1 MLIYRVDVP
10 APGIIRKGVI
20 SLTAAERLLNHLH
33 FGPKQAAAVH
43 DPSNMFYL
51 TEGYTGE
58 GMVYISTNSR
68 VIITDFRYTEQAER
82 QAPGFRVE
90 MTEKGRS
97 QNQVLAELVRA
108 EGIIEVRAETN
119 YLSVDAYDS
128 LRGALGE
135 EITFLPLKSAP
146 QLLRQVKTPAEIV
159 AIRKA
164 CDITSE
170 AFSAILPK
178 IRPGMTE
185 KELQIELDFTM
196 FRLGAD
202 DLAFDTIIASGE
214 NGSLPH
220 AIPGPRALKNGDM
233 ITMDFGAKVGGYCSD
248 MTRTVALGQPSEE
261 MRRVYETVLRA
272 QSMCEDALMAGKI
285 CADIDKLARDYID
298 ARGYAGR
305 FGHGLGH
312 AVGIDIHEDPR
323 LSQACR
329 EILKA
334 GVVITVEPGIYLPG
348 VGGVRIEDTCLVK
361 ENGCVPLTTADK
373 QLIIL

>member
-1 MLIYRVDVP
+1 M
-10 APGIIRKGVI
+10 I
-20 SLTAAERLLNHLH
+20 SLTAAERLINHHRL
-33 FGPKQAAAVH
+33 GPTAAVAIH

-58 GMVYISTNSR
+58 GMVYISVASR

-90 MTEKGRS
+90 MTEKDRG
-97 QNQVLAELVRA
+97 QNKILAELVQA
-108 EGIIEVRAETN
+108 EGITELRAETN
-119 YLSVDAYDS
+119 YLSVDDFEAM
-128 LRGALGE
+128 RGALGE
-135 EITFLPLKSAP
+135 EVSCVPLHKAP
-146 QLLRQVKTPAEIV
+146 QKLREIKTPAEIV

-178 IRPGMTE
+178 IEPGMTE

-202 DLAFDTIIASGE
+202 ELAFDTIIASGE
-214 NGSLPH
+214 NGSLCH
-220 AIPGPRALKNGDM
+220 AIPGDRTLKMGDM

-248 MTRTVALGQPSEE
+248 MTRTVALGQPSDE
-261 MRRVYETVLRA
+261 MRKVYETVLRA
-272 QSMCEDALMAGKI
+272 QTMCEDALMAGKTGVE
-285 CADIDKLARDYID
+285 IDKLARDYID

-312 AVGIDIHEDPR
+312 SVGIDIHEEPR
-323 LSQACR
+323 LSPNCTDV
-329 EILKA
+329 LKA

-348 VGGVRIEDTCLVK
+348 VGGVRIENTCLVK

>member
-1 MLIYRVDVP
+1 M
-10 APGIIRKGVI
+10 
-20 SLTAAERLLNHLH
+20 TAAERLLDQIRAGAHT
-33 FGPKQAAAVH
+33 AVVVH

-58 GMVYISTNSR
+58 GAVYISEASR
-68 VIITDFRYTEQAER
+68 VIVTDFRYTEQAER

-90 MTEKGRS
+90 MIGKGRGH
-97 QNQVLAELVRA
+97 NQILAELAKA
-108 EGIIEVRAETN
+108 EGITEVRAETN
-119 YLSVDAYDS
+119 YLPVDDFEA
-128 LRGALGE
+128 LRGAMGE
-135 EITFLPLKSAP
+135 EISCAPLNKAP
-146 QLLRQVKTPAEIV
+146 QKLREIKTPAEIV

-178 IRPGMTE
+178 IEPGMTE

-202 DLAFDTIIASGE
+202 ELAFDTIIASGE

-220 AIPGPRALKNGDM
+220 AIPGQRTLKTGDM
-233 ITMDFGAKVGGYCSD
+233 ITMDFGAKVGKYCSD
-248 MTRTVALGQPSEE
+248 MTRTVALGQPSDE
-261 MRRVYETVLRA
+261 MRKVYETVLRA
-272 QSMCEDALMAGKI
+272 QSMCEDALMAGKTGVE
-285 CADIDKLARDYID
+285 IDKLARDYID
-298 ARGYAGR
+298 ARGYEGR

-312 AVGIDIHEDPR
+312 SVGIDIHENPNLNSRAND
-323 LSQACR
+323 
-329 EILKA
+329 ILKA

-348 VGGVRIEDTCLVK
+348 VGGVRIENTCLVK

-373 QLIIL
+373 QLIVL

>member
-1 MLIYRVDVP
+1 M
-10 APGIIRKGVI
+10 PGRACRGKGVI
-20 SLTAAERLLNHLH
+20 CLSAAERLLDQLRP
-33 FGPKQAAAVH
+33 GPKTAVAIH

-58 GMVYISTNSR
+58 GLVYLSAANR

-90 MTEKGRS
+90 MTEKGRNH
-97 QNQVLAELVRA
+97 NQVLAELIRTD
-108 EGIIEVRAETN
+108 GITELRVETN
-119 YLSVDAYDS
+119 WLSVDAFEAM
-128 LRGALGE
+128 RGALGE
-135 EITFLPLKSAP
+135 EVSCTSLGEAVRK
-146 QLLRQVKTPAEIV
+146 LRQIKMPAEV
-159 AIRKA
+159 LAIRKA

-170 AFSAILPK
+170 AFSAVLPK

-196 FRLGAD
+196 LRLGAD
-202 DLAFDTIIASGE
+202 EFAFDTIIASGE
-214 NGSLPH
+214 NGSLCH
-220 AIPGPRALKNGDM
+220 AIPGSRTLKTGDM
-233 ITMDFGAKVGGYCSD
+233 ITMDFGAKVNGYCSD

-261 MRRVYETVLRA
+261 MRKVYETVLRA
-272 QSMCEDALMAGKI
+272 QTMCEEALAAGRK
-285 CADIDKLARDYID
+285 CSDIDRIARDYID

-312 AVGIDIHEDPR
+312 SVGIDIHEDPR
-323 LSQACR
+323 LSQTCND
-329 EILKA
+329 ILSA
-334 GVVITVEPGIYLPG
+334 GIVITVEPGIYLPG
-348 VGGVRIEDTCLVK
+348 VGGVRIENTCLVR

>member
-1 MLIYRVDVP
+1 MPVRARIQ
-10 APGIIRKGVI
+10 KGVI
-20 SLTAAERLLNHLH
+20 VLSAAERLLNHLKA
-33 FGPKQAAAVH
+33 GPKTAVAVH

-58 GMVYISTNSR
+58 GMVYISPESC

-90 MTEKGRS
+90 MTEKGRN
-97 QNQVLAELVRA
+97 QNQVLAELLHG
-108 EGIIEVRAETN
+108 EGITELRVETN
-119 YLSVDAYDS
+119 FLSVDEYEA
-128 LRGALGE
+128 LRGAAGE
-135 EITFLPLKSAP
+135 EVACTSLEKAP
-146 QLLRQVKTPAEIV
+146 QVLRRIKTQAEIL

-170 AFSAILPK
+170 AFNAILPK
-178 IRPGMTE
+178 IREGITE

-196 FRLGAD
+196 LKLGAD
-202 DLAFDTIIASGE
+202 EFAFDTIIASGE
-214 NGSLPH
+214 NGSLCH
-220 AIPGPRALKNGDM
+220 AIPGQRRLKNGDM

-248 MTRTVALGQPSEE
+248 MTRTVALGEPSAE
-261 MRRVYETVLRA
+261 MRKVYETVLRA
-272 QSMCEDALMAGKI
+272 QTMCEEALAAGKN
-285 CADIDKLARDYID
+285 CAAIDRIARDYID

-312 AVGIDIHEDPR
+312 SVGIDIHEDPR
-323 LSQACR
+323 LSMTCND
-329 EILKA
+329 ILKP

-348 VGGVRIEDTCLVK
+348 VGGVRIENTCLVK

-373 QLIIL
+373 QLMIL

>member
-1 MLIYRVDVP
+1 MCP
-10 APGIIRKGVI
+10 HKGSIRKGVI
-20 SLTAAERLLNHLH
+20 GLTAAERLINYLH
-33 FGPKQAAAVH
+33 AGPKTAVAIH

-58 GMVYISTNSR
+58 GLVYISEESH

-90 MTEKGRS
+90 MTGTGRS
-97 QNQVLAELVRA
+97 HNKILAELVKA
-108 EGIIEVRAETN
+108 EGITELRAETN
-119 YLSVDAYDS
+119 WLSVDAFEEMRS
-128 LRGALGE
+128 AVGE
-135 EITFLPLKSAP
+135 EISCVPLKGAP
-146 QLLRQVKTPAEIV
+146 QKLRQIKTPAEIV

-170 AFSAILPK
+170 AFNAILPK

-196 FRLGAD
+196 LRLGAD
-202 DLAFDTIIASGE
+202 EFAFDTIIASGE
-214 NGSLPH
+214 NGSLCH
-220 AIPGPRALKNGDM
+220 AIPGSRTLKNGDM

-248 MTRTVALGQPSEE
+248 MTRTVALGKPSDE
-261 MRRVYETVLRA
+261 MRKVYDTVLRA
-272 QSMCEDALMAGKI
+272 QSMCEDALMAGKTGEEV
-285 CADIDKLARDYID
+285 DKLARDYID

-312 AVGIDIHEDPR
+312 SVGIDIHEEPR
-323 LSQACR
+323 LSQRCKDV
-329 EILKA
+329 LQP

-348 VGGVRIEDTCLVK
+348 VGGVRIENTCLVK
-361 ENGCVPLTTADK
+361 ENGCVPLTTAEK

>member
-1 MLIYRVDVP
+1 M
-10 APGIIRKGVI
+10 
-20 SLTAAERLLNHLH
+20 TAAEKLLNHLKI
-33 FGPKQAAAVH
+33 GGKTAVAVH

-58 GMVYISTNSR
+58 GLVYISAASR
-68 VIITDFRYTEQAER
+68 VIVTDFRYTEQAEK

-90 MTEKGRS
+90 MTSQGRNH
-97 QNQVLAELVRA
+97 NQVLAELARG
-108 EGIIEVRAETN
+108 EGITEILAETN
-119 YLSVDAYDS
+119 YLPVDDYEAM
-128 LRGALGE
+128 RAAVGE
-135 EITFLPLKSAP
+135 EISFASLKKAP
-146 QLLRQVKTPAEIV
+146 QLLRRVKEPSEIV

-178 IRPGMTE
+178 IREGMTE
-185 KELQIELDFTM
+185 KELQIELDFTL

-202 DLAFDTIIASGE
+202 ELAFDTIIASGE
-214 NGSLPH
+214 NGSLCH
-220 AIPGPRALKNGDM
+220 AIPGPRKLRRGDM

-248 MTRTVALGQPSEE
+248 MTRTVALGNPSEE
-261 MRRVYETVLRA
+261 MRKAYDTVLRA
-272 QSMCEDALMAGKI
+272 QTLCEDALCAGKK
-285 CADIDKLARDYID
+285 CFDIDKIARDYID

-312 AVGIDIHEDPR
+312 SVGIDIHEDPR
-323 LSQACR
+323 LSPSCHD
-329 EILKA
+329 ILKA
-334 GVVITVEPGIYLPG
+334 GIVITVEPGVYLPE
-348 VGGVRIEDTCLVK
+348 VGGVRIENTCLVK

>member
-1 MLIYRVDVP
+1 MCP
-10 APGIIRKGVI
+10 QTGMIRKGVI
-20 SLTAAERLLNHLH
+20 RLTAAERLMNQLRP
-33 FGPKQAAAVH
+33 GPHTAVAVH

-58 GMVYISTNSR
+58 GLVYLSAESR
-68 VIITDFRYTEQAER
+68 VIITDFRYTEQAEK

-90 MTEKGRS
+90 MTDKGRS
-97 QNQVLAELVRA
+97 HNQILAELVKA
-108 EGIIEVRAETN
+108 EGITELRAETN
-119 YLSVDAYDS
+119 YLSVDDFEAM
-128 LRGALGE
+128 RGTLGE
-135 EITFLPLKSAP
+135 EVSCVPLNKVP
-146 QLLRQVKTPAEIV
+146 QKLREVKTPAEVV

-170 AFSAILPK
+170 AFDAILPK

-196 FRLGAD
+196 LRLGAD
-202 DLAFDTIIASGE
+202 EFAFDTIIASGE
-214 NGSLPH
+214 NGSLCH
-220 AIPGPRALKNGDM
+220 AIPGPRVLKTGDM

-261 MRRVYETVLRA
+261 MRKVYETVLRA
-272 QSMCEDALMAGKI
+272 QSMCEDALMAGKTGKE
-285 CADIDKLARDYID
+285 IDKLARDYID

-312 AVGIDIHEDPR
+312 SVGIDIHEEPR
-323 LSQACR
+323 LSQACN
-329 EILKA
+329 EVLKP

-348 VGGVRIEDTCLVK
+348 VGGVRIENTCLVK
-361 ENGCVPLTTADK
+361 ENGCMPLTTADK

>member
-1 MLIYRVDVP
+1 M
-10 APGIIRKGVI
+10 
-20 SLTAAERLLNHLH
+20 TAAERLINYLH
-33 FGPKQAAAVH
+33 AGPKAAVVLH

-58 GMVYISTNSR
+58 GLVYLSGKQR

-90 MTEKGRS
+90 MTGQGRNH
-97 QNQVLAELVRA
+97 NQVLAELVRTDGVD
-108 EGIIEVRAETN
+108 ELRAETN
-119 YLSVDAYDS
+119 FLPVDDYEQMRA
-128 LRGALGE
+128 AVGE
-135 EITFLPLKSAP
+135 EVFCIPLNKAVQKLREVKSP
-146 QLLRQVKTPAEIV
+146 TEVL

-178 IRPGMTE
+178 IREGMTE
-185 KELQIELDFTM
+185 KELQIELDFTILK
-196 FRLGAD
+196 LGAD
-202 DLAFDTIIASGE
+202 EMAFDTIIASGE
-214 NGSLPH
+214 NGSLCH
-220 AIPGPRALKNGDM
+220 AIPGSRKLKNGDM

-248 MTRTVALGQPSEE
+248 MTRTVALGQPSAE
-261 MRRVYETVLRA
+261 MRKVYDTVLRA
-272 QSMCEDALMAGKI
+272 QTMCEDALTAGKKGSE
-285 CADIDKLARDYID
+285 IDKLARDYID

-312 AVGIDIHEDPR
+312 SLGIDIHEDPR
-323 LSQACR
+323 LSQNCK
-329 EILKA
+329 EILSA

-348 VGGVRIEDTCLVK
+348 VGGVRIENTCLVK
-361 ENGCVPLTTADK
+361 ENGCIPLTTADK